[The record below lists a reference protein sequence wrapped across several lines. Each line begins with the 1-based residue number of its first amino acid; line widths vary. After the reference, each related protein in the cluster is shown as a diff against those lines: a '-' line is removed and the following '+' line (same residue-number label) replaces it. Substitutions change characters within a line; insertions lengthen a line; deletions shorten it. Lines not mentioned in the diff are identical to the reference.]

1 LSVIGCWML
10 DTPRR
15 QAKAI
20 VPIAALLAALNV
32 ASAQVQPYV
41 APDSAPKVI
50 GSSSGQFYISTR
62 GPVSP
67 NTLELAVRSDLLA
80 LEPALLAVSCDR
92 IKAELLRQLDMGD
105 HWRGKIFISLHPAR
119 SADESIQVV
128 AERFGGNWQCIVE
141 LPDAVD
147 RNRLVE
153 AVVRATLL
161 EIANRNA
168 TQRSAEIPEWLAR
181 GLARQLMGSS
191 ELKLIL
197 PPPALQKDGWN
208 ISRVTMDFS
217 DDPRPSVFPTRK
229 LNPLTDASPVLRTN
243 EPLTF
248 EQLGWPT
255 DEQLA
260 ETSAGLFSSSAQLF
274 VSQLLQTKEGPGC
287 FRNLLADL
295 PDYLNWQLA
304 FEQAFQPMFKTT
316 LEVEKWWALEIAQ
329 FSGRDLLHLLT
340 REESAQQLDAVF
352 QFPIHVQIG
361 QSAPMRT
368 DISLQ
373 TIIRGWSRAQQL
385 EMVKNKIWELGAL
398 RLRISPDYIS
408 LVDQYLNVMQEY
420 YKKRSSSTR
429 ILAAVGLISDK
440 SEQEALAQLD
450 QLDTVRARMRPE
462 ASPVVSVAEPLVP

>member
-1 LSVIGCWML
+1 V
-10 DTPRR
+10 
-15 QAKAI
+15 KAI
-20 VPIAALLAALNV
+20 VLIAGLLAGLNV
-32 ASAQVQPYV
+32 ASAQVQPNV
-41 APDSAPKVI
+41 SVDSAPRVI
-50 GSSSGQFYISTR
+50 SSSSGQFYISTR

-67 NTLELAVRSDLLA
+67 NTLELAARSDLLT

-92 IKAELLRQLDMGD
+92 IKAELLRQLDMAD

-119 SADESIQVV
+119 SAEESIPVV
-128 AERFGGNWQCIVE
+128 SERFGGNWQCIVE
-141 LPDAVD
+141 LPDAID
-147 RNRLVE
+147 RDRLVE

-161 EIANRNA
+161 EIANHNA
-168 TQRSAEIPEWLAR
+168 TRRSAEVPEWLAR

-191 ELKLIL
+191 QLKLIL
-197 PPPALQKDGWN
+197 PPPPLQKDGWH
-208 ISRVTMDFS
+208 ISRTTMDFS
-217 DDPRPSVFPTRK
+217 DDPRPSIFPTRK

-260 ETSAGLFSSSAQLF
+260 ETGAGLYSSSAQLF
-274 VSQLLQTKEGPGC
+274 VSQLLQTREGPQGL
-287 FRNLLADL
+287 RNLLADL

-316 LEVEKWWALEIAQ
+316 LDVEKWWALEIAQ

-361 QSAPMRT
+361 QSEPMRT

-373 TIIRGWSRAQQL
+373 TIIRGWSRTQQL
-385 EMVKNKIWELGAL
+385 DMVKNKIWELGVL

-408 LVDQYLNVMQEY
+408 LVDDYLGVMQEY

-440 SEQEALAQLD
+440 SEDEAIARLD
-450 QLDTVRARMRPE
+450 QLDVMRAKMRPE
-462 ASPVVSVAEPLVP
+462 ASPVISSAEPIVP

>member
-1 LSVIGCWML
+1 V
-10 DTPRR
+10 
-15 QAKAI
+15 KAI
-20 VPIAALLAALNV
+20 VLIAGLLAGLNV
-32 ASAQVQPYV
+32 ASAQVQPNV
-41 APDSAPKVI
+41 SVDSAPRVI
-50 GSSSGQFYISTR
+50 SSSSGQFYISTR

-67 NTLELAVRSDLLA
+67 NTLELAARSDLLT

-92 IKAELLRQLDMGD
+92 IKAELLRQLDMAD

-119 SADESIQVV
+119 SAEESIPVV
-128 AERFGGNWQCIVE
+128 SERFGGNWQCIVE
-141 LPDAVD
+141 LPDAID

-161 EIANRNA
+161 EIANHNA
-168 TQRSAEIPEWLAR
+168 TGRSAEVPEWLAR

-191 ELKLIL
+191 QLKLIL
-197 PPPALQKDGWN
+197 PPPPLQKDGWH
-208 ISRVTMDFS
+208 ISRTTMDFS
-217 DDPRPSVFPTRK
+217 DDPRPSIFPTRK

-260 ETSAGLFSSSAQLF
+260 ETGAGLYSSSAQLF
-274 VSQLLQTKEGPGC
+274 VSQLLQTREGPQC
-287 FRNLLADL
+287 LRNLLADL

-316 LEVEKWWALEIAQ
+316 LDVEKWWALEIAQ

-361 QSAPMRT
+361 QSEPMRT

-373 TIIRGWSRAQQL
+373 TIIRGWSRTQQL
-385 EMVKNKIWELGAL
+385 DMVKNKIWELGVL

-408 LVDQYLNVMQEY
+408 LVDDYLGVMQEY

-440 SEQEALAQLD
+440 SEDEAIARLD
-450 QLDTVRARMRPE
+450 QLDVMRAKMRPE
-462 ASPVVSVAEPLVP
+462 ASPVISSAEPIVP